1 MLQVFLFV
9 VHPYDTIII
18 GSDRYMKL
26 LVDLLTEAKH
36 TIIYTGAG
44 MSTESGLPD
53 FRSESRGLW
62 EKFNPDELAN
72 VNALIH
78 NEEEFTDFYRHRLS
92 EINKYQPHDGHR
104 ILGEWEKNGFVKG
117 IITQNVDGFHHD
129 AGSENV
135 MELHGTFNSFHCHSC
150 RKEHNRKA
158 YLSGDVHC
166 KDCGHIVRPGI
177 VLFGE
182 SLPQDVFMKA
192 EQETLQADLFIV
204 LGSSLSVT
212 PANMFP
218 MLAKENGAKLII
230 INRDPTELDMFAD
243 RVIQDRNIKEVL
255 VTMNRLMN
263 KQ

>member
-1 MLQVFLFV
+1 MEQLAN
-9 VHPYDTIII
+9 
-18 GSDRYMKL
+18 
-26 LVDLLTEAKH
+26 LVTESKY

-53 FRSESRGLW
+53 FRSKSRGLW

-72 VNALIH
+72 VHALVH
-78 NEEEFTDFYRHRLS
+78 NQEEFTAFYQHRLAD
-92 EINKYQPHDGHR
+92 ITKYEPHKGHI
-104 ILGEWEKNGFVKG
+104 ILGDWERNGLVKG

-129 AGSENV
+129 AGSKNV

-150 RKEHNRKA
+150 RKEHDRKA
-158 YLSGDVHC
+158 YLSGDAYC
-166 KDCGHIVRPGI
+166 TDCGDIVRPGI

-182 SLPQDVFMKA
+182 SLPQDTFAKA

-230 INRDPTELDMFAD
+230 VNREPTELDMLAD
-243 RVIQDRNIKEVL
+243 RTIQDQNIKEVL
-255 VTMNRLMN
+255 VEVN
-263 KQ
+263 KLINEKA